1 MPPFFASLDGS
12 TQKWKRNITQKKPLH
27 KAGLKMRT
35 YKTLSHTKRLQI
47 ECLLKA
53 KLPVRKI
60 AENIGVHISTI
71 YRELKRGEYMHRVK
85 VCEYIGYHYKEVKAY
100 SPDIAQEKYDINK
113 TAHGGRL
120 KIGKNKEFAEYV
132 EHRILVDGISPF
144 AVAGE
149 LKRNN
154 KFGITVCAA
163 TMYSYIRKGVFLNVS
178 MSDISQPKKRRQ
190 HLKRA
195 KRAPRGKSIEQ
206 RPKDIA
212 ARTEFGHWEMDCVC
226 GPTKPCLLVLTERKT
241 RKEII
246 YHMPDQT
253 AASVVR
259 CVNRL
264 EYRFGKKFRRLFKT
278 ITVDNGSEFA
288 DVDGLQRSIY
298 GGQRTTM
305 YYCHPYRSNERGT
318 NERINREI
326 RRKLPKGTN
335 FHKYGQSD
343 IDVVERWVNS
353 YPRKVLGFATSQEMF
368 DEEFAL
374 LC

>member
-1 MPPFFASLDGS
+1 MLFRS
-12 TQKWKRNITQKKPLH
+12 
-27 KAGLKMRT
+27 
-35 YKTLSHTKRLQI
+35 
-47 ECLLKA
+47 
-53 KLPVRKI
+53 
-60 AENIGVHISTI
+60 
-71 YRELKRGEYMHRVK
+71 
-85 VCEYIGYHYKEVKAY
+85 
-100 SPDIAQEKYDINK
+100 
-113 TAHGGRL
+113 
-120 KIGKNKEFAEYV
+120 
-132 EHRILVDGISPF
+132 
-144 AVAGE
+144 
-149 LKRNN
+149 
-154 KFGITVCAA
+154 
-163 TMYSYIRKGVFLNVS
+163 
-178 MSDISQPKKRRQ
+178 
-190 HLKRA
+190 
-195 KRAPRGKSIEQ
+195 
-206 RPKDIA
+206 
-212 ARTEFGHWEMDCVC
+212 
-226 GPTKPCLLVLTERKT
+226 VLTERKT

-288 DVDGLQRSIY
+288 NVDGLQRSIF

-343 IDVVERWVNS
+343 IDVVEKWINS

-368 DEEFAL
+368 DEELTL

>member
-1 MPPFFASLDGS
+1 MK
-12 TQKWKRNITQKKPLH
+12 TH
-27 KAGLKMRT
+27 
-35 YKTLSHTKRLQI
+35 KTLSHTQRLQI

-53 KLPVRKI
+53 KIPIRKI
-60 AENIGVHISTI
+60 AENIGVHISTV
-71 YRELKRGEYMHRVK
+71 YRELKRGEYTHRVK
-85 VCEYIGYHYKEVKAY
+85 VSEYIGYHYKEVKAY
-100 SPDIAQEKYDINK
+100 SSDIAQEKCEINK
-113 TAHGGRL
+113 TARGGQL
-120 KIGKNKEFAEYV
+120 KIGKNKEFAEYI

-149 LKRNN
+149 LKHNN

-212 ARTEFGHWEMDCVC
+212 TRTEFGHWEMDCVC

-343 IDVVERWVNS
+343 IDVVERWINS

-368 DEEFAL
+368 DEELTL